1 MRRGGAFLAQGAD
14 TCVYKPFVKCL
25 PGTMTPGVPPEGD
38 YVSRVTNKVTD
49 DGEETVNQQEVKE
62 AIDRIQKKYPD
73 KEIKKYFN
81 VAVATCT
88 PIFSESDILSI
99 PRFSGDVPRSCNAT
113 DNEISTPGTKSDK
126 VNFITPVQD
135 EDISRNKHPI
145 PETRAELQKLFHAVA
160 YLNNENV
167 IHTDAHFG
175 NIAWMGDHIVMHDWG
190 RAAIGIKGFKDFI
203 ERWELRS
210 AAIRRRRSERYP
222 QFKGP
227 CDIMETCPISLK
239 DDSTSHRFMK
249 FYDVASLAAGADNA
263 KLLLPAARAAF
274 GKEMEALWKDSA
286 VPTNQMMLR
295 IHESIDRMFAYVP
308 PVAPSAPPAVAPLRP
323 VVSPPIPVSEISAD
337 SDAAH
342 WEDWIGSN
350 KYKRVS
356 LGLRDK
362 PNETK
367 IVARVLTTTGGI
379 WAIFEI
385 DMPVRATLLAAGYPL
400 RAAFMDMNPPGIMML
415 KPAPNAP
422 GGRMPTLFIPITFL
436 TYDKVVVQ
444 DAPYSDILSLSS
456 NSVPPPPAIQRAGA
470 RKLNQTQRFC
480 KCIKKVRKTIK
491 NEKGPIAICVSSVL
505 QKKGRTLKRFTCG
518 RKGRV
523 ITQKAKH

>member
-1 MRRGGAFLAQGAD
+1 
-14 TCVYKPFVKCL
+14 
-25 PGTMTPGVPPEGD
+25 MTPGVPPQGE

-62 AIDRIQKKYPD
+62 AIDRVQEKYPD
-73 KEIKKYFN
+73 QDIKKYFN

-88 PIFSESDILSI
+88 PVFKDADLLSV
-99 PRFSGDVPRSCNAT
+99 PRFAGDVPRSCNANN
-113 DNEISTPGTKSDK
+113 NEISTPGTKLDK

-210 AAIRRRRSERYP
+210 AVTRRRRSERHS
-222 QFKGP
+222 QFRGP
-227 CDIMETCPISLK
+227 CDIMDACPISLK

-249 FYDVASLAAGADNA
+249 FYDVASLAAGAVTSN
-263 KLLLPAARAAF
+263 LLLPAARTAF

-286 VPTNQMMLR
+286 VPTNQMMPK

-308 PVAPSAPPAVAPLRP
+308 SVVPSAPPAVAPLRP
-323 VVSPPIPVSEISAD
+323 AVSPPIPVSEVSSPTVVSGPSYAD
-337 SDAAH
+337 IWIDWLQFNPHKKVTLILRDRPPAEITVVVRVWGSLQDEWALFDLDAA
-342 WEDWIGSN
+342 S
-350 KYKRVS
+350 R
-356 LGLRDK
+356 
-362 PNETK
+362 
-367 IVARVLTTTGGI
+367 
-379 WAIFEI
+379 AILEG
-385 DMPVRATLLAAGYPL
+385 AGYPTRPKL
-400 RAAFMDMNPPGIMML
+400 GDMNPPGV
-415 KPAPNAP
+415 
-422 GGRMPTLFIPITFL
+422 TLFKSAAALPAFIPKLAIPIAFL
-436 TYDKVVVQ
+436 
-444 DAPYSDILSLSS
+444 SDERVALNNDIPVTP
-456 NSVPPPPAIQRAGA
+456 NIQRSGA

-480 KCIKKVRKTIK
+480 KCIKKVRKTVK
-491 NEKGPIAICVSSVL
+491 TQKGPIAICVKSVL
-505 QKKGRTLKRFTCG
+505 QKHGRTLKRFSCG

-523 ITQKAKH
+523 ITQRALRG